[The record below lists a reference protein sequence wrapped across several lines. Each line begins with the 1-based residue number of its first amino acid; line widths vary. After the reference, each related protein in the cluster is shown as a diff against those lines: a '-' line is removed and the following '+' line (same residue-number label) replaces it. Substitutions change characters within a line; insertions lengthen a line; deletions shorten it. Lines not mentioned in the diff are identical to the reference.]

1 MDIITLLDDYVTGL
15 LKAEESFIKDLGEFP
30 KLEQTVSD
38 LSQRMAV
45 GFLSLVLTNA
55 DELLRSSGR
64 RMKRYNVQ
72 RRVMRTLISTV
83 GDVTFEET
91 VFRDRKTGEYRRL
104 LGELLRLPEKE
115 RFTSLAEVKLL
126 NEAEVHSYQRA
137 ADAFSTGR
145 HKVTKTSV
153 MNKVHA
159 IEEVMP
165 EPEVP
170 VEKKQQRYLYIEADE
185 DHIHRQKDG
194 QNDGCMI
201 GKLIYLFEGKD
212 DVCEGRRKLINPFYF
227 SGLYQGEQNKDLWD
241 EVEKYIRE
249 HYDQD
254 YLKRVYINSDGAAWI
269 KAGKDRVYKS
279 RLVADRFHLMKYI
292 NRVARLTGDKKL
304 ENEAKGRFY
313 KYIYKDKLLAAE
325 KLLTRIKNRYEGEKA
340 VEECRIYFENNW
352 DSIQLAFHDKKVL
365 GCSAEGHVSHVLSER
380 MSSRPMG
387 WSEVGSDRMCKLR
400 CYVRNYGREKL
411 VDLVAYR
418 RAKELEKRKATGTDG
433 LIAVRQRK
441 QYTSEQ
447 RRAFTYI
454 ERLQTRIGGN
464 TTRKILAIR
473 EQIDNI

>member
-38 LSQRMAV
+38 LSQRMAA
-45 GFLSLVLTNA
+45 GFLSMVLTNA
-55 DELLRSSGR
+55 DELLRSSGG
-64 RMKRYNVQ
+64 RMKKYNVQ

-115 RFTSLAEVKLL
+115 RFTSLAEAKLI

-137 ADAFSTGR
+137 ADAFSTSQ
-145 HKVTKTSV
+145 HKVTKVSV
-153 MNKVHA
+153 MNKIHA
-159 IEEVMP
+159 IEEIMP
-165 EPEVP
+165 EPEAP

-185 DHIHRQKDG
+185 DHIHRQKAG

-227 SGLYQGEQNKDLWD
+227 SGLYQGEHNKDLWD

-269 KAGKDRVYKS
+269 KAGKERVYKS
-279 RLVADRFHLMKYI
+279 QLVADRFHLMKYI
-292 NRVARLTGDKKL
+292 NRIARLTGDKDL
-304 ENEAKGRFY
+304 EKEAKARFY
-313 KYIYKDKLLAAE
+313 KYIYKDNLLAAE
-325 KLLTRIKNRYEGEKA
+325 KLLTRIKNRYGGENV
-340 VEECRIYFENNW
+340 VEDCRSYFENNW
-352 DSIQLAFHDKKVL
+352 DSIQRAFHDKKVL
-365 GCSAEGHVSHVLSER
+365 GCSAEGHVSHLLSER

-400 CYVRNYGREKL
+400 CYVRNYGREKI
-411 VDLVAYR
+411 VDLVTYR
-418 RAKELEKRKATGTDG
+418 REKELERRKGTGTDG

-441 QYTSEQ
+441 EYSLEQ

-454 ERLQTRIGGN
+454 EKLQATIGGN
-464 TTRKILAIR
+464 TVRKTMAIR
-473 EQIDNI
+473 EQINSI